1 MAIQTSLFGKING
14 KIGGV
19 VFSTS
24 GGIQI
29 SREYNPNVANPNTQA
44 QVNQRARMKLM
55 SQLSAV
61 MAPVITMQKMGLV
74 SARNQFTKRNFG
86 YSYVSEGNAQVSY
99 ENIQLT
105 QGNAALPAIVAEVNG
120 GRYTLSLAQ
129 AADASVSRVVYIIY
143 RKTAEGKLQLVQSHI
158 VQMAGNNGTFPWSVP
173 DGVAV
178 DNYVFYAYGMKDM
191 NAKATAQ
198 YGDLNVTTANDLA
211 SLVAERKISLTD
223 YQFTQTRGASSN
235 DGAPIEPTPAGYARV
250 YVTANGPG
258 SVTGAGMFEIGSTV
272 NVVAT
277 PDEYGQFEGWFN
289 NGSNQKISNNATYSF
304 ILNETRDLVAKFKN
318 KEI

>member
-1 MAIQTSLFGKING
+1 MAIQQSLFGKING

-29 SREYNPNVANPNTQA
+29 TREYNPNVANPNTQA

-55 SQLSAV
+55 SQLSATL
-61 MAPVITMQKMGLV
+61 APVITMQKMGLA

-86 YSYVSEGNAQVSY
+86 YSYVSNGEAQVSY
-99 ENIQLT
+99 ENLQLT
-105 QGNAALPAIVAEVNG
+105 QGNAALPRIIYDTSGDYPVLHLEQ
-120 GRYTLSLAQ
+120 S
-129 AADASVSRVVYIIY
+129 ADASVNRVVYIIY
-143 RKTAEGKLQLVQSHI
+143 RKTSEGKLQLVQSF
-158 VQMAGNNGTFPWSVP
+158 VQTVSGTDNTFRYPLPNDWP
-173 DGVAV
+173 T

-198 YGDLNVTTANDLA
+198 YGELNVTTANDLA
-211 SLVAERKISLTD
+211 TLVATRKISMTD

-235 DGAPIEPTPAGYARV
+235 GGQPIEPTPPGYARV

-258 SVTGAGMFEIGSTV
+258 SVSGAGMFETGQTV
-272 NVVAT
+272 TVVAT
-277 PDEYGQFEGWFN
+277 PNEFAQFDGWYL
-289 NGSNQKISNNATYSF
+289 NGSNQILSMSASYSF
-304 ILNETRDLVAKFKN
+304 TLNETTDLVAKFKN
-318 KEI
+318 QEI

>member
-1 MAIQTSLFGKING
+1 MAIQQSLFGKING

-29 SREYNPNVANPNTQA
+29 SREYNPNVANPNTEA

-61 MAPVITMQKMGLV
+61 MSPVITMQKIGLV
-74 SARNQFTKRNFG
+74 SARNQFTKRNFS

-99 ENIQLT
+99 ENLQLT
-105 QGNAALPAIVAEVNG
+105 QGNAALPSIVAQVDG
-120 GRYTLSLAQ
+120 GQYTLSLAQ
-129 AADASVSRVVYIIY
+129 SADASITRVVWIIY
-143 RKTAEGKLQLVQSHI
+143 RKTSEGKLQLVRSFIQENAGLDGKFTWI
-158 VQMAGNNGTFPWSVP
+158 VPS
-173 DGVAV
+173 DVAV

-198 YGDLNVTTANDLA
+198 YGEMNVTTANDLA
-211 SLVAERKISLTD
+211 TLVATRKISMTD

-235 DGAPIEPTPAGYARV
+235 DGAPIEPTPAGFARV

-258 SVTGAGMFEIGSTV
+258 SVSGAGMFEIGSTV
-272 NVVAT
+272 SVVAT
-277 PDEYGQFEGWFN
+277 PNEFALFEGWYN
-289 NGSNQKISNNATYSF
+289 NGSNEKISVNTTYSF
-304 ILNETRDLVAKFKN
+304 ALNETRDLVAKFKN
-318 KEI
+318 QEI

>member
-1 MAIQTSLFGKING
+1 MAIQQSLFGKING

-61 MAPVITMQKMGLV
+61 MAPVITMQKIGLV

-105 QGNAALPAIVAEVNG
+105 QGNAALPSIVAQVDS

-129 AADASVSRVVYIIY
+129 SADASITRVVWIIY
-143 RKTAEGKLQLVQSHI
+143 RKTSEGKLQLVRSFIQ
-158 VQMAGNNGTFPWSVP
+158 QNAGEAGTFTWNVP
-173 DGVAV
+173 ADVAV

-211 SLVAERKISLTD
+211 TLVANRTISLTD

-235 DGAPIEPTPAGYARV
+235 DGSPIEPTPAGFARV
-250 YVTANGPG
+250 YVTASGPG
-258 SVTGAGMFEIGSTV
+258 IVSGAGLYEIGSTV

-277 PDEYGQFEGWFN
+277 PNQGAEFTGWYK
-289 NGSNQKISNNATYSF
+289 NGSDVRVSAATSYTF
-304 ILNETRDLVAKFKN
+304 TLNETADLVAKFRQT
-318 KEI
+318 I

>member
-29 SREYNPNVANPNTQA
+29 SREYNPNVSNPNTQA

-105 QGNAALPAIVAEVNG
+105 QGNAALPRIVANVED
-120 GRYTLSLAQ
+120 GRYTIQLEQ
-129 AADASVSRVVYIIY
+129 TADASVSRVVYIIY

-158 VQMAGNNGTFPWSVP
+158 VQDGGVNGTFPWTVP
-173 DGVAV
+173 VEVTV

-211 SLVAERKISLTD
+211 TLVANRTISMTD

-235 DGAPIEPTPAGYARV
+235 DGAPIDPTPAGFARV

-258 SVTGAGMFEIGSTV
+258 SVSGAGMFEIGSSV
-272 NVVAT
+272 SVVAT
-277 PDEYGQFEGWFN
+277 PNELAQFEGWYN
-289 NGSNQKISNNATYSF
+289 NGSNEKISVNTTYTF
-304 ILNETRDLVAKFKN
+304 QLNETRDLVAKFKN
-318 KEI
+318 QEI

>member
-55 SQLSAV
+55 SQLSAT

-74 SARNQFTKRNFG
+74 SPRNQFTKRNFG
-86 YSYVSEGNAQVSY
+86 YSYVSDGEAQVSY
-99 ENIQLT
+99 ENLQLT
-105 QGNAALPAIVAEVNG
+105 QGNAALPRVNFG
-120 GRYTLSLAQ
+120 GNAGSFYLELQES
-129 AADASVSRVVYIIY
+129 ADASISRVVWIVY
-143 RKTAEGKLQLVQSHI
+143 RKTAEGKLQYIYSAI
-158 VQMAGNNGTFPWSVP
+158 EETAGA
-173 DGVAV
+173 DGKFRHNLPTSWLA

-211 SLVAERKISLTD
+211 KLVATRKISMTD
-223 YQFTQTRGASSN
+223 YQFTQTRGATSN
-235 DGAPIEPTPAGYARV
+235 GGSPIEPTPEGKARV
-250 YVTANGPG
+250 YVTASGPG
-258 SVTGAGMFEIGSTV
+258 SALGAGLFDIGSEV
-272 NVVAT
+272 LVVAT
-277 PDEYGQFEGWFN
+277 PGEDAEFTGWYA
-289 NGSNQKISNNATYSF
+289 NGSEVRLSASREYSF
-304 ILNETRDLVAKFKN
+304 ILNETVDLVARFRQT
-318 KEI
+318 I

>member
-1 MAIQTSLFGKING
+1 MAIQQSLFGKING

-29 SREYNPNVANPNTQA
+29 TREYNPNVANPNTQA

-55 SQLSAV
+55 SQLSAT

-86 YSYVSEGNAQVSY
+86 YSYVSDGEAQVSY
-99 ENIQLT
+99 ENLQLT
-105 QGNAALPAIVAEVNG
+105 QGNAALPGIVYEKVG
-120 GRYTLSLAQ
+120 SIRSLELAQ
-129 AADASVSRVVYIIY
+129 AADVSVSRVVWIVY
-143 RKTAEGKLQLVQSHI
+143 RKTSEGKLQLVLSAIQTDP
-158 VQMAGNNGTFPWSVP
+158 GTQGKFYWELPETLG
-173 DGVAV
+173 D

-211 SLVAERKISLTD
+211 TLVATRKISMTD
-223 YQFTQTRGASSN
+223 YQFTQTRGATSN
-235 DGAPIEPTPAGYARV
+235 GGEPIEPTPEGKARV
-250 YVTANGPG
+250 YVTASGPG
-258 SVTGAGMFEIGSTV
+258 TVSGAGLFDIGQSVT
-272 NVVAT
+272 VVAT
-277 PDEYGQFEGWFN
+277 PEQDADFVGWYK
-289 NGSNQKISNNATYSF
+289 NGSDVRISAATSYTF
-304 ILNETRDLVAKFKN
+304 TLNETADLVAQFRQT
-318 KEI
+318 I